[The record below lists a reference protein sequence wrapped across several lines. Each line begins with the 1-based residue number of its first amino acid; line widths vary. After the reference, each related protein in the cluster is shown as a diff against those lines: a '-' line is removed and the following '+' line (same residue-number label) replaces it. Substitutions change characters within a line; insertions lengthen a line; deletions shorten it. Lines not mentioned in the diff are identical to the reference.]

1 MLLVADA
8 GNTNITMGI
17 FNGDKLLSCF
27 RMTTKM
33 QRTSDEY
40 GVFIL
45 SILNA
50 KGVNVDEIEDV
61 IISSVVPNIMHSF
74 TSGIIKYLN
83 KKPIIVGAGIKTGI
97 KISTTNPKELGSDRI
112 VDAVA
117 AYEIY
122 GGPVMVIDYGTATT
136 YDYITENGE
145 FTAGVTTTGIRSCAK
160 AIAQD
165 AAKLPEIEIKRP
177 ETILARDTI
186 KSMQAGLFYGYVGQT
201 EYIIDKFKEE
211 TGRSDMKV
219 VATGGLGKII
229 SESTEKIDYYD
240 SNLTLHGLRIIF
252 EKIKSR

>member
-97 KISTTNPKELGSDRI
+97 KIS
-112 VDAVA
+112 
-117 AYEIY
+117 Y
-122 GGPVMVIDYGTATT
+122 AT
-136 YDYITENGE
+136 YRE
-145 FTAGVTTTGIRSCAK
+145 
-160 AIAQD
+160 
-165 AAKLPEIEIKRP
+165 
-177 ETILARDTI
+177 ILAVR
-186 KSMQAGLFYGYVGQT
+186 
-201 EYIIDKFKEE
+201 
-211 TGRSDMKV
+211 
-219 VATGGLGKII
+219 
-229 SESTEKIDYYD
+229 
-240 SNLTLHGLRIIF
+240 RII
-252 EKIKSR
+252 